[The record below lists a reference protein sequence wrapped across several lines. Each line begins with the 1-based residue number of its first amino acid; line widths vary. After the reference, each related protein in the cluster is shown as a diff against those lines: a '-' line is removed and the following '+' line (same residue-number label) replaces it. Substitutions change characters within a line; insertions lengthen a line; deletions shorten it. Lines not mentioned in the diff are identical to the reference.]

1 MGLTIKHNA
10 EHLAGTSSTL
20 PQSGYAVLA
29 NPKEQMLYG
38 VMIGY

>member
-1 MGLTIKHNA
+1 MGRTIKHNA
-10 EHLAGTSSTL
+10 EHLVGTSSTL
-20 PQSGYAVLA
+20 PQSDFAVLA